1 MMNEKQHLEN
11 IIEIIKVDGYAE
23 TIWHLL
29 YVYCVHHN
37 LIEDTSWDVD
47 EYDLQRIKDVLGN
60 QDE

>member
-1 MMNEKQHLEN
+1 MNEKQHLEN
-11 IIEIIKVDGYAE
+11 IIKIIKVDEYAE

-29 YVYCVHHN
+29 YVYCVRHK
-37 LIEDTSWDVD
+37 LIEDTSWDAD